1 MKPVFGNL
9 IGLKTS
15 QIKRLENLSR
25 RRVPP
30 EFIVSHE
37 LCRDLCALSAET
49 GRQIGLLVDRSGK
62 ITQVLAGEVDRIL
75 IPDLREYRLA
85 PGRLRGL
92 RCVHT
97 HLSDSP

>member
-1 MKPVFGNL
+1 MKEIFGNL
-9 IGLKTS
+9 LGLKTS

-30 EFIVSHE
+30 QAIVSHE

-62 ITQVLAGEVDRIL
+62 I
-75 IPDLREYRLA
+75 A
-85 PGRLRGL
+85 PRYWPAKW
-92 RCVHT
+92 T
-97 HLSDSP
+97 AS